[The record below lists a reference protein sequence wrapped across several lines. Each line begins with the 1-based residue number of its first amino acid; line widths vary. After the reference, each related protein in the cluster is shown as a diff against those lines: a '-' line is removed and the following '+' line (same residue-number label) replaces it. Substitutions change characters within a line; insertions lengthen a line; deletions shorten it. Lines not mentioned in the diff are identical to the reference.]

1 MVSLIIPFLFK
12 RFFIVIMNEKYSHL
26 ATGKFNNS
34 EHLIFNGN
42 DKYYLKNN
50 QNIRIYPID
59 ILSVEEEFV
68 RTVERIVHKNI
79 SNYCFNLE
87 ILAEELNLSKSTLQ
101 RKFKNVFSMTP
112 NNYIKMVR
120 IMHSRLMFENHIGSV
135 LEISTRVGFR
145 DVKYFSRCFKSAFGK
160 SPAEIL
166 KCCKEQRNNSDKEQH
181 FIVTLNNPDSTIMK
195 IICN

>member
-12 RFFIVIMNEKYSHL
+12 RFFIVIMDEKYSGL
-26 ATGKFNNS
+26 TSEKFNCAN
-34 EHLIFNGN
+34 HLIFNGN

-50 QNIRIYPID
+50 ENIRIYPID

-68 RTVERIVHKNI
+68 RTVERVVHKNI

-120 IMHSRLMFENHIGSV
+120 IMHSRLMF
-135 LEISTRVGFR
+135 
-145 DVKYFSRCFKSAFGK
+145 
-160 SPAEIL
+160 
-166 KCCKEQRNNSDKEQH
+166 
-181 FIVTLNNPDSTIMK
+181 K
-195 IICN
+195 IILVLLWKSQQE